1 MSKQSKTPS
10 NQKQLKI
17 SSRYQARQLKSVSVP
32 EIRLMGKW
40 LTQLGFH
47 CGQSVTI
54 THKQNKIL
62 IVANP
67 KTSSYAKG

>member
-1 MSKQSKTPS
+1 MSNQTKNPNK
-10 NQKQLKI
+10 QKQLKV
-17 SSRYQARQLKSVSVP
+17 SSRHQQRQLNYISVP

-40 LTQLGFH
+40 LKQLGFLS
-47 CGQSVTI
+47 GQSVTI

-67 KTSSYAKG
+67 KNTSYVKN